1 MSSIP
6 TIGAKESPQ
15 KPLNASCAS
24 DSADL
29 RLHRIEAKFIKG
41 NDASLHVMERCGMT
55 FEGYLRESM
64 LVKGTYVTVGICS
77 ILADEWKSK

>member
-1 MSSIP
+1 
-6 TIGAKESPQ
+6 
-15 KPLNASCAS
+15 
-24 DSADL
+24 
-29 RLHRIEAKFIKG
+29 
-41 NDASLHVMERCGMT
+41 MT